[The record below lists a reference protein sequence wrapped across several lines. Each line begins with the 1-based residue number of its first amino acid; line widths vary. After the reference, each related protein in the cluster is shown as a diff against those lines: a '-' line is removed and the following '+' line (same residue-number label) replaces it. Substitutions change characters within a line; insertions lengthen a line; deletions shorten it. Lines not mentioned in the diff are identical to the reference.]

1 METIRWWK
9 WAHNSA
15 TGVWNQ
21 ISPHFIKPPPFQ
33 GSVVTEMTIWAVS
46 FFSWKCSTYVWLLC
60 SLVIL
65 NIWVR
70 KTELESLMS
79 EMPWSA
85 SVGGYRLSGTSKGYD
100 MLFSFYS
107 TVIPTAA
114 TPATQWKVYR
124 GTMGPQRGTEEHGH
138 LLLDLLP
145 RKGSYINRP
154 KIHFLLFVFEL
165 FCFVLF

>member
-1 METIRWWK
+1 
-9 WAHNSA
+9 
-15 TGVWNQ
+15 
-21 ISPHFIKPPPFQ
+21 
-33 GSVVTEMTIWAVS
+33 
-46 FFSWKCSTYVWLLC
+46 
-60 SLVIL
+60 
-65 NIWVR
+65 
-70 KTELESLMS
+70 
-79 EMPWSA
+79 
-85 SVGGYRLSGTSKGYD
+85 

-124 GTMGPQRGTEEHGH
+124 GTMGPQRGTEEHGQ

-165 FCFVLF
+165 FCFVLNPQITLLSSSHLSYSPSQPPQPLFSQRYFPQTWVVFVPAGRADSRGRYPMVMYSSGSLLSFLHLHLLPSCSSQRRLGRNGALRQSLP